1 MDFITHEYSFT
12 SQVVNIEGA
21 RVPDSVMTD
30 GVLMYRVDG
39 SPDPL
44 AIGKL
49 QTQVYCGL
57 CMSVNLFSHL
67 IFYGMHV
74 HHALCGAITH
84 VVAV

>member
-12 SQVVNIEGA
+12 SQVVNIENT
-21 RVPDSVMTD
+21 RVPDSVMAD

-49 QTQVYCGL
+49 QTQVYSGL
-57 CMSVNLFSHL
+57 CM
-67 IFYGMHV
+67 
-74 HHALCGAITH
+74 
-84 VVAV
+84 

>member
-12 SQVVNIEGA
+12 SQVVNIENA
-21 RVPDSVMTD
+21 RVPDSVMAD

-49 QTQVYCGL
+49 QTQVYGGL
-57 CMSVNLFSHL
+57 CMSVSLVQSL
-67 IFYGMHV
+67 DIIFMACMCIMLYVEHV
-74 HHALCGAITH
+74 AN
-84 VVAV
+84 